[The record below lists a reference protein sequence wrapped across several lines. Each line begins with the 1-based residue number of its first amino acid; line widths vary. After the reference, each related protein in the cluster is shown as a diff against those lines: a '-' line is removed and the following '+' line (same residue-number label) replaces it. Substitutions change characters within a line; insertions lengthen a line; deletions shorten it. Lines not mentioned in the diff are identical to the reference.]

1 VRYLDEKPVWVGER
15 LASVRREV
23 LIGGVAHR
31 WRPRHRCL
39 RSQSELLRPRK
50 GYRSIGLQSHKSARA
65 DIGAGKRENN
75 RLASK
80 QPNRPHLSVS
90 RCRAAIATSPGP
102 TTQMRAP
109 ERVLKAHSSDQVAH
123 LLGDPRSTPG

>member
-39 RSQSELLRPRK
+39 RSQSELLRRPRK
-50 GYRSIGLQSHKSARA
+50 GYRPIGLQSHKSARA

-75 RLASK
+75 HLASK

-102 TTQMRAP
+102 TTQFTVCGEFLYWPRA
-109 ERVLKAHSSDQVAH
+109 RVRL
-123 LLGDPRSTPG
+123 

>member
-39 RSQSELLRPRK
+39 RSQSELLRP
-50 GYRSIGLQSHKSARA
+50 
-65 DIGAGKRENN
+65 GKRENN

-102 TTQMRAP
+102 TTQFTVCGEFLYWPRA
-109 ERVLKAHSSDQVAH
+109 RVRL
-123 LLGDPRSTPG
+123 